1 VASTTRFGYAGFVDR
16 VLTKIK
22 RLVLAGRVLWTVH
35 AETQMAESGL
45 DRQVVIE
52 AILSAQWLQTKR
64 SRSPWRRGRT
74 ERVHIIKS
82 FSFDGVFVYVKG
94 VVRTIHGREE
104 FYVMVSAKKA
114 D

>member
-1 VASTTRFGYAGFVDR
+1 MDP
-16 VLTKIK
+16 VLAKIK
-22 RLVLAGRVLWTVH
+22 RLVLAGRLVWTVH
-35 AETQMAESGL
+35 AETQMAECGL
-45 DRQVVIE
+45 DRQAVVE
-52 AILSAQWLQTKR
+52 AILNAQWVQTKR

-94 VVRTIHGREE
+94 VVRTVHGRDE
-104 FYVMVSAKKA
+104 FYVIVSAKKA